1 MSKTQ
6 YAADILKELERTLSQ
21 IDDAEMQAMAEH
33 ILAAEQIFVAGAGR
47 SGLMGKAFAMR
58 LMQMGLRVYVVG
70 ETVTPGIS
78 SKDFL
83 LLCSGSGETG
93 SLVAMAQKAIQA
105 GAPVGL
111 ITIKPE
117 STIGQLATTVVRLPA
132 SAKEDT
138 ATSGAEV
145 TIQPMGSLFEQGLL
159 IGMDALILTMM
170 EMKGMTGADMF
181 GRHANLE

>member
-1 MSKTQ
+1 MSSRQ
-6 YAADILKELERTLSQ
+6 YAADILQELELTLSQ
-21 IDDAEMQAMAEH
+21 IDDSEMQAMAEH
-33 ILAAEQIFVAGAGR
+33 ILAAEQVFVAGAGR

-78 SKDFL
+78 PKDFL

-93 SLVAMAQKAIQA
+93 SLTAMAQKAGKA

-117 STIGQLATTVVRLPA
+117 STIGQLSNTVVRLQA

-138 ATSGAEV
+138 ATAGASV
-145 TIQPMGSLFEQGLL
+145 TIQPMGSLFEQALL
-159 IGMDALILTMM
+159 LSMDALVLTMM
-170 EMKGMTGADMF
+170 DMKSMTGADMF

>member
-1 MSKTQ
+1 MSSKQ

-21 IDDAEMQAMAEH
+21 LDDAEMQAMAKQV
-33 ILAAEQIFVAGAGR
+33 LAAERIFVAGAGR

-58 LMQMGLRVYVVG
+58 LMQMGLTVYVVG
-70 ETVTPGIS
+70 ETVTPGIGS
-78 SKDFL
+78 ADFL

-93 SLVAMAQKAIQA
+93 GLVAMARKANQA

-111 ITIKPE
+111 ITIKPD
-117 STIGQLATTVVRLPA
+117 STIAQLAQAVVRLPA

-138 ATSGAEV
+138 AGAGADV
-145 TIQPMGSLFEQGLL
+145 TIQPMGSLFEQSLL
-159 IGMDALILTMM
+159 LSMDALILTMM

-181 GRHANLE
+181 SRHANLE

>member
-1 MSKTQ
+1 MSSRQ

-21 IDDAEMQAMAEH
+21 IDDSEMQAMAER
-33 ILAAEQIFVAGAGR
+33 ILDAEQIFVAGAGR

-58 LMQMGLRVYVVG
+58 LMQMGLRVFVVG

-78 SKDFL
+78 PKDFL

-93 SLVAMAQKAIQA
+93 SLAAMAQKASKA

-117 STIGQLATTVVRLPA
+117 STIGQLASTVVRLPA

-138 ATSGAEV
+138 ATSGAAV

-159 IGMDALILTMM
+159 LAMDALVLTLM
-170 EMKGMTGADMF
+170 EKKEMTGADMF